1 MLSQITTSARLSTRA
16 FGASARSA
24 RLFHSSFPA
33 SKTMVEK
40 VSEVAS
46 TVNKK
51 VGETL
56 ASTIE
61 TGEQATQATKEA
73 IGSNAKAAK
82 EQVDKASNMAG
93 QKTNQAAAGAR
104 EAKKDFEKEVRK

>member
-1 MLSQITTSARLSTRA
+1 MLSQITVSARLPARA
-16 FGASARSA
+16 LGANVRNV
-24 RLFHSSFPA
+24 RLFHSSFSA
-33 SKTMVEK
+33 SKTMTEK
-40 VSEVAS
+40 ASEVAGKM
-46 TVNKK
+46 NKK
-51 VGETL
+51 VGEAL

-61 TGEQATQATKEA
+61 TGEKATQATKEA

-82 EQVDKASNMAG
+82 EQVDKAANVAG

>member
-1 MLSQITTSARLSTRA
+1 MLSRIASSARLSTHV

-24 RLFHSSFPA
+24 RLFHSSLPA

-40 VSEVAS
+40 VSEVAGK
-46 TVNKK
+46 VNKK

-61 TGEQATQATKEA
+61 TGEQATQAAKEA
-73 IGSNAKAAK
+73 IGSNTKAAK
-82 EQVDKASNMAG
+82 EQVDKVSNMAG